1 MSELQ
6 SLLEVTVL
14 GRQYQFK
21 VPQGKQAEFE
31 TLAKTLDENV
41 TALQTQSPLT
51 SRDQLLVVSAL
62 NTLLQ
67 LHELQQRC
75 LTETE
80 TLQNLVSQ
88 VQTTLTT

>member
-21 VPQGKQAEFE
+21 VPQGKQPEFE

-41 TALQTQSPLT
+41 TALQAQSPLT

-75 LTETE
+75 HSDTQA
-80 TLQNLVSQ
+80 LQ
-88 VQTTLTT
+88 TLTQQVRTQLTT

>member
-41 TALQTQSPLT
+41 TALHAQSPLT

-67 LHELQQRC
+67 LHELQQRYHSD
-75 LTETE
+75 TQA
-80 TLQNLVSQ
+80 LQNLVSQ
-88 VQTTLTT
+88 VQTKLST